1 MAAPGRPATYSG
13 NTFAAPGEFLVTR
26 GSGDRPTGRCMTPL
40 TGNVAHGA
48 VVSYDWRSGDG
59 TLLTMK
65 DNHVASLS
73 QDGGFVNQGGNTIG
87 F

>member
-1 MAAPGRPATYSG
+1 VR
-13 NTFAAPGEFLVTR
+13 NTI
-26 GSGDRPTGRCMTPL
+26 L

-48 VVSYDWRSGDG
+48 VVSYDWRPGSG

-65 DNHVASLS
+65 NNHVASLS
-73 QDGGFVNQGGNTIG
+73 QDGGFVNAGGNVIG